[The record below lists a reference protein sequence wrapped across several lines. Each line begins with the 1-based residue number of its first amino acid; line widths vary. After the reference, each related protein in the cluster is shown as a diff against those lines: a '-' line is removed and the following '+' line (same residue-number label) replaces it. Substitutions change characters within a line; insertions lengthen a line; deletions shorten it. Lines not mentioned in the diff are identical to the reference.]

1 MNSLLPVER
10 HTNNNNHNS
19 STKYDCLRIASPS
32 IALNKRFRLGRPWTY
47 MLPKDQCMRYVN
59 LYILIMLRCEEK
71 WNISFFFHHSFHH
84 SLLVWCVCGVPCAFI
99 NSLFHRTCFNFYHCN
114 NISIFD
120 AKTYEK
126 ENISRASF
134 SRTHQIKQQAIIKWM
149 RTTISALAIDDS
161 RQHL

>member
-1 MNSLLPVER
+1 MNSLLAVER

-19 STKYDCLRIASPS
+19 STKYYCLRIASPS

-84 SLLVWCVCGVPCAFI
+84 SLLVWCVCVVCRALSLIHCFI
-99 NSLFHRTCFNFYHCN
+99 AHVL
-114 NISIFD
+114 ISIIVI
-120 AKTYEK
+120 TYRFSTRKHMEK
-126 ENISRASF
+126 KILAGHHSAER
-134 SRTHQIKQQAIIKWM
+134 IKSNNKQ
-149 RTTISALAIDDS
+149 
-161 RQHL
+161 